1 VQGYQPRI
9 KLDGACRF
17 TASLRVR
24 HPSLDPRL
32 IATAL
37 SLPPERSRKLGD
49 RRRTPKGNLL
59 PGYEKESSCHF
70 RAVAEATTA
79 EEFIAT
85 VDRFL
90 DRLAPA
96 GQFLRSIRAGGGR
109 SDLFVG
115 WFFGVS
121 SACRSTTA
129 GWRSSAS
136 WRSTWASTFTEAT
149 RRTSEQC
156 RSSSKRTAA

>member
-121 SACRSTTA
+121 SALPLDHRWLA
-129 GWRSSAS
+129 KLGELAIDLGLDIYGGHK
-136 WRSTWASTFTEAT
+136 ED
-149 RRTSEQC
+149 E
-156 RSSSKRTAA
+156 